1 MSKLNELTKLGQAIW
16 LDYIRRSFTESG
28 GLQDL
33 VNQGVRGVTSN
44 PTIFEKAIAGSADYD
59 KDLIKLVESG
69 KSVDE
74 IYESLAIEDIKQAAD
89 VLRKVYDQSNGEDGY
104 VSLEVSPTLAHDTE
118 GTISEAVRLF
128 SKLDRPNI
136 MIKIPATKAGI
147 PAIQSVIGQGVNV
160 NVTLLFSLE
169 HYKDSVEAY
178 IAGLETLVSNGGD
191 VSKIAS
197 VASFFVS
204 RVDSIVDQKL
214 EAAEAPELQGKIA
227 IANAKVAYTC
237 FQEIFSG
244 ERWEKLAA
252 QGARVQRPLW
262 ASTSTKN
269 PDYPDTLYVDNLIG
283 LHTVNT
289 TPPKTLTAFMDH
301 GQVES
306 TLDKSVDE
314 ARNQLS
320 KLAETGINLN
330 AITEKL
336 QEDGVASFAKSFETL
351 MSSIS
356 KKRQELLNAS
366 QSYSSELGSY
376 QSQVNDA
383 LDEIV
388 SDQIVARIWDHDHT
402 VWKPEPEEIT
412 NRLGWLRIAETM
424 QAALPR
430 LQTFVE
436 KAQSEGFTHAVL
448 LGMGGSSLAPEV
460 FRKTFGVRDGY
471 LDLSVLDSTD
481 PDTVLALSDS
491 HDLSKTLFIVATKSG
506 GTVETLS
513 FFKYFYNQVA
523 AETGAE
529 KAGSHFIAIT
539 DPGSKLVDLAEKHN
553 FRETFLNDPNIGG
566 RYSAL
571 SYFGLVPA
579 ALLGLDLERLL
590 DSALGMAAVCE
601 SSNASANGNTPCVHL
616 GAAMGA
622 LAKSG
627 CDKLTLVLSP
637 EISSFGDWVE
647 QLIAESTGK
656 QGLGIL
662 PVVGETIGQPSDYGL
677 DRLFVSIRVDNDSPY
692 DTAIEELK
700 AVGFPVIQIE
710 LKDIYALGGQFFL
723 WEFATAI
730 AGYRLQINP
739 FDQPNVESAKV
750 LARKMTA
757 AYQEDGKLPELT
769 HSLEDEN
776 ILVYSDIKMDNVDE
790 MLRAFISQGKPGSYI
805 SLQAYVQ
812 PTPEI
817 DASLLELRT
826 GLRDF
831 SKLVAT
837 SGYGPRFLHS
847 TGQLHKGD
855 AGNGLFIQITSNPQK
870 DAEIPNEA
878 GTDDSSMSFG
888 VLKMAQALGDR
899 QALLDAGR
907 NVITFHMQADIPK
920 GIMRL
925 TNALE

>member
-1 MSKLNELTKLGQAIW
+1 M
-16 LDYIRRSFTESG
+16 
-28 GLQDL
+28 
-33 VNQGVRGVTSN
+33 SN

-59 KDLIKLVESG
+59 KDLRKLVERG
-69 KSVDE
+69 ESVDE
-74 IYESLAIEDIKQAAD
+74 IYETLAIEDIRQAAD

-118 GTISEAVRLF
+118 GTISEAIRLF
-128 SKLDRPNI
+128 NELDRPNI

-160 NVTLLFSLE
+160 NVTLVFSLG
-169 HYKDSVEAY
+169 HYEAAAEAY
-178 IAGLETLVSNGGD
+178 IAGLETLASNGGD

-204 RVDSIVDQKL
+204 RVDSEVDKKL
-214 EAAEAPELQGKIA
+214 EAVGVPELQGKIA
-227 IANAKVAYTC
+227 IANAKVAYAS
-237 FQEIFSG
+237 FKKIFSG

-252 QGARVQRPLW
+252 KGARVQRPLW

-301 GQVES
+301 GQVEA
-306 TLDKSVDE
+306 TLEKDVDE
-314 ARNQLS
+314 ARKQLS
-320 KLAETGINLN
+320 ELVETGINLD

-336 QEDGVASFAKSFETL
+336 TEDGVAAFAKSFESL

-356 KKRQELLNAS
+356 KKRQEMLSNP
-366 QSYSSELGSY
+366 QSYSSELGGY
-376 QSQVNDA
+376 QSKVNDA

-388 SDQIVARIWDHDHT
+388 NNKIVPRIWDHDHT
-402 VWKPEPEEIT
+402 VWKPEPKEIT
-412 NRLGWLRIAETM
+412 NRLGWLQIAEAM
-424 QAALPR
+424 QEALPR
-430 LQTFVE
+430 LQTF
-436 KAQSEGFTHAVL
+436 AQEILSEGYTHAVL

-460 FRKTFGVRDGY
+460 FRKTFGVRKGS
-471 LDLSVLDSTD
+471 LDLSILDSTD
-481 PDTVLALSDS
+481 PDTVLALSES

-513 FFKYFYNQVA
+513 FFKYFYNQVVVEIGEEQA
-523 AETGAE
+523 GA
-529 KAGSHFIAIT
+529 HFIAIT
-539 DPGSKLVDLAEKHN
+539 DPGSKLVDLAEKYE
-553 FRETFLNDPNIGG
+553 FREVFLNDPNIGG

-579 ALLGLDLERLL
+579 ALIGLDLRRLL
-590 DSALGMAAVCE
+590 DSALDMACNCE
-601 SSNASANGNTPCVHL
+601 SSPASASGNNLCVIL
-616 GAAMGA
+616 GIAMGE

-647 QLIAESTGK
+647 QLISESTGK
-656 QGLGIL
+656 QGVGIL
-662 PVVGETIGQPSDYGL
+662 PVVGETIGQSSDYGP
-677 DRLFVSIRVDNDSPY
+677 DRFFVSVQIDNDNPY
-692 DTAIEELK
+692 NAVIEALK
-700 AVGFPVIQIE
+700 AAGFPVIQIE
-710 LKDIYALGGQFFL
+710 LKDIYELGGQFFL

-739 FDQPNVESAKV
+739 FDQPNVEAAKV

-757 AYQEDGKLPELT
+757 AYQANGKLPELT
-769 HSLEDEN
+769 PSLEDED
-776 ILVYSDIKMDNVDE
+776 ILVFSDFKKDSVEDVI
-790 MLRAFISQGKPGSYI
+790 RAFISQAKPGSYI

-812 PTPEI
+812 PTPET
-817 DASLLELRT
+817 DASLSELRT
-826 GLRDF
+826 RLRDF
-831 SKLVAT
+831 SKLAIT

-847 TGQLHKGD
+847 TGQLHKGG
-855 AGNGLFIQITSNPQK
+855 ASNGLFIQITSKPQK

-878 GTDDSSMSFG
+878 GSDKSFMSFG
-888 VLKMAQALGDR
+888 ILKMAQALGDR

-907 NVITFHMQADIPK
+907 NVITFHMEADIPT

-925 TNALE
+925 AHALK